1 MAIKVERDNPDPI
14 RKVQKVVLTDEYGAQ
29 MILKHPLTQPGY
41 DIAATE
47 AAAIAQMEAN
57 AAAYKAAIDTPAQ

>member
-1 MAIKVERDNPDPI
+1 MAIDVKREAPDPI
-14 RKVQKVVLTDEYGAQ
+14 RKVQKVVLTDEFGAQ

-41 DIAATE
+41 DIAAAE

-57 AAAYKAAIDTPAQ
+57 AAAYKAAIGG